1 MKVNLKAQGALL
13 IANIIYGLN
22 FVIAKGIMPDY
33 MAPRAIIFLRISGAL
48 IVFSLIH
55 LFFVKERIDKKDV
68 LRLALCGLF
77 GIAINQI
84 LFFEGLNL
92 STPINASI
100 IMTCSPILVLIY
112 SFFLLKEKITSLK
125 IIGISLGTI
134 GASIIILSSGEFSFS
149 SATFTGNILIILN
162 AASYSLYLVV
172 VKPLM
177 NKYSPLTIMK
187 WVFTFGF
194 MWSFPFCIG
203 PISKTDFS
211 AIPPN
216 IWLSIF
222 YVIIG
227 TTIFAYLLLN
237 YALKFVSPVV
247 NSSYIYSQPVIV
259 SLVAVLYMNE
269 TLTLIESASAVLIFI
284 GVYFVS
290 VRKEKLLR
298 SA

>member
-1 MKVNLKAQGALL
+1 MKVNLKAHAALL

>member
-1 MKVNLKAQGALL
+1 MKVNLKAHSALL
-13 IANIIYGLN
+13 AANVIYGLN
-22 FVIAKGIMPDY
+22 YVIAKGIMPEY
-33 MAPRAIIFLRISGAL
+33 MSPRAIIFLRISGAL
-48 IVFSLIH
+48 LVFGLIH
-55 LFFVKERIDKKDV
+55 FFFIKERIDKKDL

-77 GIAINQI
+77 GVATNQI

-100 IMTCSPILVLIY
+100 IMTCSPILVLIF
-112 SFFLLKEKITSLK
+112 SFFLLKDKITSLK
-125 IIGISLGTI
+125 IIGIGLGSI
-134 GASIIILSSGEFSFS
+134 GAGVIILSSGNFSFS
-149 SATFTGNILIILN
+149 SATFSGNILILLN
-162 AASYSLYLVV
+162 STAYSLYLVI

-187 WVFTFGF
+187 WIFSFGF
-194 MWSFPFCIG
+194 IWSFPFCIG
-203 PISKTDFS
+203 PIINTDFS
-211 AIPPN
+211 SIPAN

-237 YALKFVSPVV
+237 YSLKFVSPVV
-247 NSSYIYSQPVIV
+247 NSSYIYSQPVIA

-269 TLTLIESASAVLIFI
+269 TLTLLESASAVLIFI

-290 VRKEKLLR
+290 FRKEKTLNP
-298 SA
+298 S